1 MSKTKN
7 RKSGSGVA
15 KKTILG
21 LAALFAVSM
30 LFYGIVLYKRLF
42 TPNTAPLQD
51 KSYVLIPTGSGFPD
65 VVQILEDGGYI
76 KDVKSFEWTAKQM
89 NYPERIMPGRYKI
102 KSGMGNR
109 ELVSLLRS
117 GKQDPVRVVVRNHR
131 TIFELAGS
139 VSKKIE
145 ADSASIAFLLRDRY
159 YLEQNGIR
167 PDAVLGMFIPN
178 TYEYFWNTSAEQF
191 FKRMLGESKKFWT
204 ETRRAKAKALELT
217 EMQAVIIA
225 SIVEKETNRNDEKA
239 RIAGVYL
246 NRFRKGWKLEADPT
260 LVYATGDFSIRR
272 VLDIHKEIDSPY
284 NTYLYTG
291 LPPGPICIPSISSID
306 AVLNAEKHDFMFFC
320 ARADF
325 SGYHSFAKTYQQ
337 HLVNARLFQKE
348 LNKRGIRS

>member
-1 MSKTKN
+1 MSRTKN
-7 RKSGSGVA
+7 RK
-15 KKTILG
+15 TG
-21 LAALFAVSM
+21 LAVAQKTGLVLAVLFVVFM
-30 LFYGIVLYKRLF
+30 LYYGIVLYKRLF
-42 TPNTAPLQD
+42 NPNTATFQD
-51 KSYVLIPTGSGFPD
+51 KSYFMIPTGSDFRD
-65 VVQILEDGGYI
+65 VVRLLEDGGYI

-89 NYPERIMPGRYKI
+89 KYPEGIKPGRYKL
-102 KSGMGNR
+102 KSDMGNR

-117 GKQDPVRVVVRNHR
+117 GKQDPVKVVVRNHR

-145 ADSASIAFLLRDRY
+145 ADSASIAFLLQDRY
-159 YLEQNGIR
+159 YLEQYGTL

-178 TYEYFWNTSAEQF
+178 TYEFFWNTSAEEF
-191 FKRMLGESKKFWT
+191 LRRMSRESDKFWT
-204 ETRRAKAKALELT
+204 DSRKTKCKARGLT
-217 EMQAVIIA
+217 EMEVVIMA

-246 NRFRKGWKLEADPT
+246 NRYRKGWKLEADPT

-272 VLDIHKEIDSPY
+272 VLDVHKEIDSPY

-306 AVLNAEKHDFMFFC
+306 AVLNAEQHEFMFFC

-325 SGYHSFAKTYQQ
+325 SGYHSFARTYQQ
-337 HLVNARLFQKE
+337 HLVNARLFQRE
-348 LNKRGIRS
+348 LNRRGIRS